1 MPFDPLVGSAFVS
14 GISGLL
20 GSGISGGMSKR
31 AAKAYNKGQKE
42 IAQMN
47 NQWNAEQAAIN
58 REWQTSE
65 RDAQNQW
72 TLEQWNRENEY
83 NSPAAQRARL
93 EEAGYNPY
101 MNGLDGNTAGTGVT
115 SAGVSG
121 VGNPTAE
128 MPNQVP
134 VAFNMDFSSIGN
146 AINSYYQNQLLANQ
160 AKGKDIE
167 NTFDFQFGSDFRK
180 AQIANLIDG
189 RYEFLNP
196 SYRSL
201 RDLYSSQQAL
211 IDLGKSRQELAG
223 LRTQTQLTAAQAF
236 LTGLQGKAQ
245 EIMNKYLPAQQ
256 QMQLY
261 SYSANLFSQYA
272 QGLLSLATIKNRL
285 AEYNESLAR
294 TRGLNISNE
303 QSEKLSKYF
312 IRAMKEEY
320 QANAAYYRSYKSI
333 AGAVATGRG
342 NMDIY
347 QSQLTRLQRDMQELF
362 AKREGNSMMN
372 RKAYFRA
379 QQIWRDFV
387 GGVLS
392 GAAAGTG
399 VGAMSNFP
407 RPSYKPVRGFG
418 R

>member
-1 MPFDPLVGSAFVS
+1 MGPLVGSAFVS

-47 NQWNAEQAAIN
+47 NEWNAQQAAIN

-134 VAFNMDFSSIGN
+134 AAFTMDFSSIGN
-146 AINSYYQNQLLANQ
+146 AINSYYHNQLLANQ

-180 AQIANLIDG
+180 AQIASLIDG
-189 RYEFLNP
+189 RFEFLNP
-196 SYRSL
+196 SYRNL
-201 RDLYSSQQAL
+201 RDLYAPQQA
-211 IDLGKSRQELAG
+211 ITDLSKSRQELAG

-272 QGLLSLATIKNRL
+272 QGLLSLTTIKNRL

-303 QSEKLSKYF
+303 QSEKLSEYF

-333 AGAVATGRG
+333 SGAVAAARG

-347 QSQLTRLQRDMQELF
+347 DSQLTRLQRDMQELF
-362 AKREGNSMMN
+362 AKREGHSMMN
-372 RKAYFRA
+372 RRAYYRA

-387 GGVLS
+387 GGVVS

-399 VGAMSNFP
+399 VGAMSNYP
-407 RPSYKPVRGFG
+407 RISHKTVKGFG

>member
-1 MPFDPLVGSAFVS
+1 MDPLVGSAFVQ
-14 GISGLL
+14 GVSGLL

-31 AAKAYNKGQKE
+31 AAKAYNQGQKE

-47 NQWNAEQAAIN
+47 NEWNAQQAAIN

-101 MNGLDGNTAGTGVT
+101 MNGLDGNTAGTGTT

-134 VAFNMDFSSIGN
+134 AAFSMDFSSIGN

-180 AQIANLIDG
+180 AQIASLIDG
-189 RYEFLNP
+189 RFEFLNP
-196 SYRSL
+196 SYRNL
-201 RDLYSSQQAL
+201 RDLYAPQQA
-211 IDLGKSRQELAG
+211 ITDLSRSRQELAG

-303 QSEKLSKYF
+303 QSEKLSEYF

-342 NMDIY
+342 NLDIY
-347 QSQLTRLQRDMQELF
+347 NSQLSRLQRDMQELF
-362 AKREGNSMMN
+362 ASRERYSMMN
-372 RKAYFRA
+372 RKAYYRA

-387 GGVLS
+387 GGIMS

-399 VGAMSNFP
+399 VGAMTNFS
-407 RPSYKPVRGFG
+407 RSSHKTVKGF

>member
-1 MPFDPLVGSAFVS
+1 MGPLVGSALVS

-47 NQWNAEQAAIN
+47 NEWNAQQAAIN

-101 MNGLDGNTAGTGVT
+101 MNGLDGNSAGIGVT
-115 SAGVSG
+115 SSGVSG
-121 VGNPTAE
+121 VGNPTAQ

-134 VAFNMDFSSIGN
+134 ETFQMSFNSIGD
-146 AINSYYQNQLLANQ
+146 AINSYYSNQLLANQ
-160 AKGKDIE
+160 AKGQGIA
-167 NTFDFQFGSDFRK
+167 NAFDMQFGSDFRK
-180 AQIANLIDG
+180 SQILSNING
-189 RYEFLNP
+189 EVE
-196 SYRSL
+196 SL
-201 RDLYSSQQAL
+201 DPAYWSIRRAMAPQMA
-211 IDLGKSRQELAG
+211 ITGINKIRQEYEAV
-223 LRTQTQLTAAQAF
+223 RTHTELTAAQAL
-236 LTGLQGKAQ
+236 LTGLEAKGQ
-245 EIMNKYLPAQQ
+245 ELINKYLPAQQ
-256 QMQLY
+256 QVQLY
-261 SYSANLFSQYA
+261 SHAASLFAQFA
-272 QGLLSLATIKNRL
+272 QGQLSLATIKNRL
-285 AEYNESLAR
+285 ADYNESLAR
-294 TRGLNISNE
+294 AAGIRLNNK
-303 QSEKLSKYF
+303 QSAELSDF
-312 IRAMKEEY
+312 FVRAMKEEY
-320 QANAAYYRSYKSI
+320 QSNAAYYRSFKSI

-347 QSQLTRLQRDMQELF
+347 ESQLTRLQKDMQDLF
-362 AKREGNSMMN
+362 MNREENSLMN
-372 RKAYFRA
+372 RKRYFRA
-379 QQIWRDFV
+379 QQIWRDFI
-387 GGVLS
+387 GGIMS

-399 VGAMSNFP
+399 VGAMSNFG
-407 RPSYKPVRGFG
+407 RSSHKTIKGF

>member
-1 MPFDPLVGSAFVS
+1 MDPLVGSAFVS

-47 NQWNAEQAAIN
+47 NEWNAQQAAIN

-101 MNGLDGNTAGTGVT
+101 MNGLDGNSSGTGVT
-115 SAGVSG
+115 SSGVSG

-134 VAFNMDFSSIGN
+134 ETFQMSFNSIGD
-146 AINSYYQNQLLANQ
+146 AINSYYSNQLLANQ
-160 AKGKDIE
+160 AKGQGIM
-167 NTFDFQFGSDFRK
+167 NAFDMQFGSDFRK
-180 AQIANLIDG
+180 SQILSNISGEVEQLDPAYWNIRRAMAPEMAITG
-189 RYEFLNP
+189 VNK
-196 SYRSL
+196 
-201 RDLYSSQQAL
+201 
-211 IDLGKSRQELAG
+211 IRQEYEAV
-223 LRTQTQLTAAQAF
+223 RTHTELTAAQAL
-236 LTGLQGKAQ
+236 LTGLEAKGQ
-245 EIMNKYLPAQQ
+245 ELINKYLPAQQ
-256 QMQLY
+256 QVQLY
-261 SYSANLFSQYA
+261 SHAASLFAQFA
-272 QGLLSLATIKNRL
+272 QGQLSLATIKNRL
-285 AEYNESLAR
+285 ADYNESLAR
-294 TRGLNISNE
+294 TAGIRLNNK
-303 QSEKLSKYF
+303 QSAELSDF
-312 IRAMKEEY
+312 FVRAMKEEY

-342 NMDIY
+342 NLDIY
-347 QSQLTRLQRDMQELF
+347 ESQLSRLQRDMQELF
-362 AKREGNSMMN
+362 AKREGHSLMN
-372 RKAYFRA
+372 RKAYYRA
-379 QQIWRDFV
+379 QQIWRDFI
-387 GGVLS
+387 GGIMS

-399 VGAMSNFP
+399 VGAMTNFP
-407 RPSYKPVRGFG
+407 RASHKTVKGF

>member
-1 MPFDPLVGSAFVS
+1 MNPLVGSAFVT
-14 GISGLL
+14 GVSGLL

-31 AAKAYNKGQKE
+31 AAKAYNEGQKE

-47 NQWNAEQAAIN
+47 NEWNAEQAAIN
-58 REWQTSE
+58 RQWQTSE
-65 RDAQNQW
+65 RDTQNQW
-72 TLEQWNRENEY
+72 NLEQWNRENEY

-134 VAFNMDFSSIGN
+134 AAFSMDFSSIGN

-180 AQIANLIDG
+180 AQIASLIDG
-189 RYEFLNP
+189 RFEFLNP
-196 SYRSL
+196 SYRNL
-201 RDLYSSQQAL
+201 RDLYAPQQA
-211 IDLGKSRQELAG
+211 ITDLSKSRQELAG

-303 QSEKLSKYF
+303 QSEKLSEYF

-333 AGAVATGRG
+333 AGAVATSRG

-347 QSQLTRLQRDMQELF
+347 ESQLTRLQRNMQELF
-362 AKREGNSMMN
+362 AKREGHSMMN
-372 RKAYFRA
+372 RRAYYRA

-387 GGVLS
+387 GGIMS

-399 VGAMSNFP
+399 VGVMTNFP
-407 RPSYKPVRGFG
+407 RSSHKTVRGFAN
-418 R
+418 

>member
-1 MPFDPLVGSAFVS
+1 MGPLVGSAFVS

-47 NQWNAEQAAIN
+47 NEWNAQQAAIN

-134 VAFNMDFSSIGN
+134 AAFNMDFSSIGN

-160 AKGKDIE
+160 SKGKDIE

-180 AQIANLIDG
+180 AQIASLIDG
-189 RYEFLNP
+189 RFEFLNP
-196 SYRSL
+196 SYRNL
-201 RDLYSSQQAL
+201 RDLYAPQQA
-211 IDLGKSRQELAG
+211 ITDLSRSRQELAG

-245 EIMNKYLPAQQ
+245 EIMNKYLLAQQ

-303 QSEKLSKYF
+303 QSEKLSEYF

-342 NMDIY
+342 NLDIY
-347 QSQLTRLQRDMQELF
+347 DSQLSRLQRDMQELF
-362 AKREGNSMMN
+362 ASREKYSMMN
-372 RKAYFRA
+372 RKAYYRA
-379 QQIWRDFV
+379 QQIWRDFI
-387 GGVLS
+387 GGIMS

-399 VGAMSNFP
+399 VGAMTNFP
-407 RPSYKPVRGFG
+407 RPSHKTVKGFG

>member
-1 MPFDPLVGSAFVS
+1 MGPLVGSAFVS
-14 GISGLL
+14 GVSGLL

-31 AAKAYNKGQKE
+31 AAKVYNKGQKE

-47 NQWNAEQAAIN
+47 NEWNAEQAAIN

-72 TLEQWNRENEY
+72 SLDQWNRENEY

-134 VAFNMDFSSIGN
+134 AAFSMDFSSIGN

-167 NTFDFQFGSDFRK
+167 NAFDFQFGSDFRK

-189 RYEFLNP
+189 RFEFLNP
-196 SYRSL
+196 SYRNL
-201 RDLYSSQQAL
+201 RDFYAPQQA
-211 IDLGKSRQELAG
+211 ITDLSKSRQELAG

-303 QSEKLSKYF
+303 QSEELSEYF

-347 QSQLTRLQRDMQELF
+347 DSQLTRLQRDMQELF
-362 AKREGNSMMN
+362 AKREGHSMMN
-372 RKAYFRA
+372 RRAYYRA

-387 GGVLS
+387 GGIMS

-399 VGAMSNFP
+399 VGAMTNFS
-407 RPSYKPVRGFG
+407 RSSHKTVKGF

>member
-1 MPFDPLVGSAFVS
+1 MGPLVGSAFVS

-47 NQWNAEQAAIN
+47 NEWNAQQAAIN
-58 REWQTSE
+58 RQWQTSE

-101 MNGLDGNTAGTGVT
+101 MNGLDGNIAGTGVT

-180 AQIANLIDG
+180 AQIASMIDG
-189 RYEFLNP
+189 RFEFLNP
-196 SYRSL
+196 FYGNL
-201 RDLYSSQQAL
+201 RNLYAPQQAL

-303 QSEKLSKYF
+303 QSEKLSEYF

-347 QSQLTRLQRDMQELF
+347 ESQLSRLQRDMQELF
-362 AKREGNSMMN
+362 AKREGHSMMN
-372 RKAYFRA
+372 RRAYYRA

-387 GGVLS
+387 GGIMS

-399 VGAMSNFP
+399 VGAMTNFS
-407 RPSYKPVRGFG
+407 RSSHKTVKGF

>member
-1 MPFDPLVGSAFVS
+1 MGPLVGSAIVS

-47 NQWNAEQAAIN
+47 NEWNAQQATIN

-65 RDAQNQW
+65 RNAQNQW

-101 MNGLDGNTAGTGVT
+101 MNGLDGNSAGTGVT
-115 SAGVSG
+115 SSGVSG
-121 VGNPTAE
+121 VGNPTAT

-134 VAFNMDFSSIGN
+134 ETFQMDFSSIAN

-160 AKGKDIE
+160 AKGKDLE
-167 NTFDFQFGSDFRK
+167 NSFDFQFGSDFRK
-180 AQIANLIDG
+180 AQIASLIDG
-189 RYEFLNP
+189 RFEFLNP
-196 SYRSL
+196 SYRNL
-201 RDLYSSQQAL
+201 RNLYAPQQAI
-211 IDLGKSRQELAG
+211 IDLSRSRQELSG
-223 LRTQTQLTAAQAF
+223 LRTQVQLTAAQAF

-245 EIMNKYLPAQQ
+245 EIINKYLPAQQ

-303 QSEKLSKYF
+303 QSEKLSQYF

-347 QSQLTRLQRDMQELF
+347 NSQLARLQRDMHELF
-362 AKREGNSMMN
+362 AKREGHSMMN
-372 RKAYFRA
+372 RRAYFRA

-387 GGVLS
+387 GGIMS

-407 RPSYKPVRGFG
+407 RSSYKAVKGF
-418 R
+418 RY

>member
-1 MPFDPLVGSAFVS
+1 MDPLVGSAFVT

-47 NQWNAEQAAIN
+47 NEWNAEQAAIN

-65 RDAQNQW
+65 RDAQNRW

-134 VAFNMDFSSIGN
+134 AAFSMDFSSIGN

-180 AQIANLIDG
+180 AQIASLIDG
-189 RYEFLNP
+189 RFEFLNP
-196 SYRSL
+196 SYRNL
-201 RDLYSSQQAL
+201 RNLYAPQQAL

-303 QSEKLSKYF
+303 QSEKLSEYF

-347 QSQLTRLQRDMQELF
+347 NSQLTRLQRDMQELF
-362 AKREGNSMMN
+362 AKREGHSLMN
-372 RKAYFRA
+372 RKAYYRA

-399 VGAMSNFP
+399 VGAMTNFP
-407 RPSYKPVRGFG
+407 RSSHKTVRGFH
-418 R
+418 

>member
-1 MPFDPLVGSAFVS
+1 MDPLVGSAFVS

-47 NQWNAEQAAIN
+47 NEWNAQQAAIN

-101 MNGLDGNTAGTGVT
+101 MNGLDGNTAGAGVT

-134 VAFNMDFSSIGN
+134 AAFNMDFSSIGN

-160 AKGKDIE
+160 SKGKDIE

-180 AQIANLIDG
+180 AQIASLIDG
-189 RYEFLNP
+189 RFEFLNP
-196 SYRSL
+196 SYRNL
-201 RDLYSSQQAL
+201 RDLYAPQQA
-211 IDLGKSRQELAG
+211 ITDLSKSRQELAG

-303 QSEKLSKYF
+303 QSEKLSEYF

-320 QANAAYYRSYKSI
+320 QANAAYYRSYKSV

-342 NMDIY
+342 NLDIY
-347 QSQLTRLQRDMQELF
+347 DSQLSRLQRDMQELF
-362 AKREGNSMMN
+362 ASREKYSMMN
-372 RKAYFRA
+372 RKAYYRA
-379 QQIWRDFV
+379 QQIWRDFI
-387 GGVLS
+387 GGIMS

-399 VGAMSNFP
+399 VGAMTNFP
-407 RPSYKPVRGFG
+407 RPSHKTVKGFG

>member
-1 MPFDPLVGSAFVS
+1 MDPLVGSAFVT

-31 AAKAYNKGQKE
+31 AAKVYNKGQKE

-47 NQWNAEQAAIN
+47 NEWNAEQAAIN
-58 REWQTSE
+58 RSWQTSE

-72 TLEQWNRENEY
+72 SLEQWNRENEY

-134 VAFNMDFSSIGN
+134 AAFTMDFSSIGN

-180 AQIANLIDG
+180 AQIASLIDG
-189 RYEFLNP
+189 RFEFLNP
-196 SYRSL
+196 SYKNL
-201 RDLYSSQQAL
+201 RDLYAPQQA
-211 IDLGKSRQELAG
+211 ITDLSKSRQELAG

-245 EIMNKYLPAQQ
+245 LIMNKYLPAQQ

-303 QSEKLSKYF
+303 QSEKLSEYF

-347 QSQLTRLQRDMQELF
+347 DSQLARLQKDMQELF
-362 AKREGNSMMN
+362 AKREGHSMMN
-372 RKAYFRA
+372 RRAYYRA

-399 VGAMSNFP
+399 VGVMTNFP
-407 RPSYKPVRGFG
+407 RPSHKAIKGF

>member
-1 MPFDPLVGSAFVS
+1 MDPVVGSAFVT

-47 NQWNAEQAAIN
+47 NQWNAQQAAIN

-134 VAFNMDFSSIGN
+134 AAFTMDFSSIGN

-180 AQIANLIDG
+180 AQIASLIDG
-189 RYEFLNP
+189 RFEFLNP
-196 SYRSL
+196 SYRNL
-201 RDLYSSQQAL
+201 RNLYAPQQAL

-303 QSEKLSKYF
+303 QSEKLSEYF

-347 QSQLTRLQRDMQELF
+347 NSQLARLQRDMQELF
-362 AKREGNSMMN
+362 AKREGHSMMN
-372 RKAYFRA
+372 RRAYFRA

-387 GGVLS
+387 GGIMS

-399 VGAMSNFP
+399 VGAMTNFP
-407 RPSYKPVRGFG
+407 RSSHKTVKGFG
-418 R
+418 Y

>member
-1 MPFDPLVGSAFVS
+1 MDPLVGSAFVS

-47 NQWNAEQAAIN
+47 NEWNAEQAAIN

-65 RDAQNQW
+65 RDAQNRW

-83 NSPAAQRARL
+83 NSPVAQRARL

-101 MNGLDGNTAGTGVT
+101 MNGLDGNTAGVGVT

-134 VAFNMDFSSIGN
+134 AAFSMDFSSIGN

-160 AKGKDIE
+160 AKGEDIE

-180 AQIANLIDG
+180 AQIASLIDG
-189 RYEFLNP
+189 RFEFLNP
-196 SYRSL
+196 SYRNL
-201 RDLYSSQQAL
+201 RNLYAPQQAL

-303 QSEKLSKYF
+303 QSEKLSEYF

-342 NMDIY
+342 NLDIY
-347 QSQLTRLQRDMQELF
+347 NSQLSRLQRDMQELF
-362 AKREGNSMMN
+362 AGREKYSMMN
-372 RKAYFRA
+372 RKAYYRA
-379 QQIWRDFV
+379 QQIWRDFI
-387 GGVLS
+387 GGIMS

-399 VGAMSNFP
+399 VGAMTNFP
-407 RPSYKPVRGFG
+407 RSSHKVVRGFL
-418 R
+418 

>member
-1 MPFDPLVGSAFVS
+1 MGPLVGAALVK
-14 GISGLL
+14 GGSGLL
-20 GSGISGGMSKR
+20 GSVFNGGMNKR
-31 AAKAYNKGQKE
+31 AARIYNKGQKE

-72 TLEQWNRENEY
+72 NLDQWNRENEY

-134 VAFNMDFSSIGN
+134 AAFNMDFSSIGD

-160 AKGKDIE
+160 AKGQDIQ
-167 NTFDFQFGSDFRK
+167 NVFDLQFGSDFRK
-180 AQIANLIDG
+180 AQIASLIDG
-189 RYEFLNP
+189 RFEFLNP
-196 SYRSL
+196 SYKDL
-201 RDLYSSQQAL
+201 RNLYAPQQAL

-303 QSEKLSKYF
+303 QSEKLSEYF

-347 QSQLTRLQRDMQELF
+347 ESQLSRLQRDMQELF
-362 AKREGNSMMN
+362 AKREGHSLMN

-379 QQIWRDFV
+379 QQIWRDFI
-387 GGVLS
+387 GGIMS

-399 VGAMSNFP
+399 VGAMSNYP
-407 RPSYKPVRGFG
+407 RASHKTVKGFS

>member
-1 MPFDPLVGSAFVS
+1 MDPIIGGALITGA
-14 GISGLL
+14 SGLL
-20 GSGISGGMSKR
+20 GSGFNGSMTRR
-31 AAKAYNKGQKE
+31 AARIYNKGQKE

-65 RDAQNQW
+65 RNAQNQW
-72 TLEQWNRENEY
+72 SLDQWNRENEY

-134 VAFNMDFSSIGN
+134 AAFNMDFSSIGN

-180 AQIANLIDG
+180 AQIASLIDG
-189 RYEFLNP
+189 RFEFLNP
-196 SYRSL
+196 SYRNL
-201 RDLYSSQQAL
+201 RNLYAPQQAL

-272 QGLLSLATIKNRL
+272 QGLLSLASIKNRL

-303 QSEKLSKYF
+303 QSEKLSEYF

-333 AGAVATGRG
+333 AGAVATSRG
-342 NMDIY
+342 NLDIY
-347 QSQLTRLQRDMQELF
+347 DSQLSRLQRDMQELF
-362 AKREGNSMMN
+362 ASREKYSMMN
-372 RKAYFRA
+372 RKAYYRA

-387 GGVLS
+387 GGIMS

-399 VGAMSNFP
+399 VGAMTNFS
-407 RPSYKPVRGFG
+407 RSSHKTVKGF

>member
-1 MPFDPLVGSAFVS
+1 MGPLVGSALVS

-47 NQWNAEQAAIN
+47 NEWNAEQAAIN

-65 RDAQNQW
+65 RNAQNQW
-72 TLEQWNRENEY
+72 SLDQWNRENEY

-134 VAFNMDFSSIGN
+134 AAFNMDFSSIGN

-167 NTFDFQFGSDFRK
+167 NIFDSQFGSDFRK
-180 AQIANLIDG
+180 AQIASLIDG
-189 RYEFLNP
+189 RFEFLNP
-196 SYRSL
+196 SYRNL
-201 RDLYSSQQAL
+201 RDLYAPRQA
-211 IDLGKSRQELAG
+211 ITDLSKSRQELAG

-294 TRGLNISNE
+294 TRGLNISNK
-303 QSEKLSKYF
+303 QSESLSEYF

-333 AGAVATGRG
+333 AGAVATSRG

-347 QSQLTRLQRDMQELF
+347 NSQLTRLQRDMQELF
-362 AKREGNSMMN
+362 AKRESHSMMN
-372 RKAYFRA
+372 RRAYYRA
-379 QQIWRDFV
+379 QQIWRDFI
-387 GGVLS
+387 GGIMS

-399 VGAMSNFP
+399 VGAMTNFP
-407 RPSYKPVRGFG
+407 HSSHKTVKGF

>member
-1 MPFDPLVGSAFVS
+1 MNPLVGSAFVQ
-14 GISGLL
+14 GVSGLL

-31 AAKAYNKGQKE
+31 AAKAYNQGQKE

-47 NQWNAEQAAIN
+47 NEWNAQQAAIN

-101 MNGLDGNTAGTGVT
+101 MNGLDGNTAGTGAT

-134 VAFNMDFSSIGN
+134 VAFSMDFSSIGN

-167 NTFDFQFGSDFRK
+167 NTFDFQFGRDFRK

-189 RYEFLNP
+189 RFEFLNP
-196 SYRSL
+196 SYRNL
-201 RDLYSSQQAL
+201 RDFYAPQQA
-211 IDLGKSRQELAG
+211 ITDLSKSRQELAG

-303 QSEKLSKYF
+303 QSEKLSEYF

-347 QSQLTRLQRDMQELF
+347 DSQLTRLQRDMQELF
-362 AKREGNSMMN
+362 AKREGHSMMN
-372 RKAYFRA
+372 RKAYYRA

-387 GGVLS
+387 GGIMS

-399 VGAMSNFP
+399 VGAMTNFP
-407 RPSYKPVRGFG
+407 HSSHKTVKGF